1 MEDLPC
7 KAPVRLMGG
16 QRERVE
22 GTVNKHSALPV
33 CVGVFQGGFGKISHG
48 RHPATCA
55 GCGSETLSLSALRWE
70 RSQPVHLMFESNEAT
85 FNKADS
91 GSVTGP
97 LLLLLLP
104 LGLLS
109 RLFNNLDKCS

>member
-1 MEDLPC
+1 MGDIQP
-7 KAPVRLMGG
+7 PVQAVIL
-16 QRERVE
+16 
-22 GTVNKHSALPV
+22 KP
-33 CVGVFQGGFGKISHG
+33 F
-48 RHPATCA
+48 
-55 GCGSETLSLSALRWE
+55 LSALRWE

-91 GSVTGP
+91 GGVTGP
-97 LLLLLLP
+97 LLLLLP